1 MVSPITPSVG
11 EVLRLLRSVYG
22 PVEWRPRMGA
32 LEELVFTILTQHTSD
47 VTARR
52 AYQRLRDLFPRWE
65 EVPEAGEALEEAI
78 RPAGLARQKA
88 ARIRQA
94 LRTIVERRGSLDL
107 DFLREMPLE
116 EAKGWL
122 RSLPGVGPKTAAIV
136 LCFALG
142 RPALPVDTHVYRVA
156 RRLGLLGPRDS
167 PEKAHRVLEGM
178 VPPEEVYPFHVY
190 LITHGRRV
198 CVARRPRCRE
208 CVLRSLCPSRRE

>member
-1 MVSPITPSVG
+1 
-11 EVLRLLRSVYG
+11 
-22 PVEWRPRMGA
+22 
-32 LEELVFTILTQHTSD
+32 
-47 VTARR
+47 
-52 AYQRLRDLFPRWE
+52 
-65 EVPEAGEALEEAI
+65 
-78 RPAGLARQKA
+78 
-88 ARIRQA
+88 
-94 LRTIVERRGSLDL
+94 
-107 DFLREMPLE
+107 
-116 EAKGWL
+116 
-122 RSLPGVGPKTAAIV
+122 
-136 LCFALG
+136 LG